1 MVGGGGYLI
10 ERLNHLCLPYVESQL
25 PDLLHLLRGVHAQA
39 AVGQLSIA
47 AARRKQIRPLANIK
61 SVLWIRIRYISLDLD
76 PDKNCIKK
84 SDFFIHS
91 QITFLKF
98 ETFFYSVQSKK
109 KSER

>member
-1 MVGGGGYLI
+1 MVGGGGYLS

-61 SVLWIRIRYISLDLD
+61 SVLWIRIRYISLDPD
-76 PDKNCIKK
+76 PDKKL
-84 SDFFIHS
+84 H
-91 QITFLKF
+91 
-98 ETFFYSVQSKK
+98 
-109 KSER
+109 